1 MLFYDTDALGKY
13 AEMIHPMVGD
23 VVEID
28 FPDDKSREKY
38 EITECF
44 DRQISQDGI
53 NPLLHKYIWKCK
65 ARRYVNAGEE
75 GVPPAS
81 EADERIEEMHRLD

>member
-28 FPDDKSREKY
+28 FPDEKSREKY

-75 GVPPAS
+75 GAPPAS